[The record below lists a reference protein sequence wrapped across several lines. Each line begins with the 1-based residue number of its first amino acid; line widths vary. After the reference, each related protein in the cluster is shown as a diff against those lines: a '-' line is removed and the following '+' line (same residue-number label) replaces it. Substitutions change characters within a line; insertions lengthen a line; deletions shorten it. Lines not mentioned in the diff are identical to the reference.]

1 MREERVRKWVV
12 RRRAS
17 PAGKVDELFGNVV
30 LVWGIWHE
38 CLMVRNVA
46 EFEFLSN
53 GQAARC
59 TPENLSG
66 LKSLCM
72 GKDWEQDGGS
82 VM

>member
-1 MREERVRKWVV
+1 
-12 RRRAS
+12 
-17 PAGKVDELFGNVV
+17 
-30 LVWGIWHE
+30 
-38 CLMVRNVA
+38 MVRNVA

-59 TPENLSG
+59 TPDSLSG